1 MSDAFDVI
9 IGVSVGLLMLFTL
22 LCGCAVCNDPTP
34 STENSRI
41 PTRNNT
47 LSANNR
53 VQIEGCGLK
62 ESGLKIFLIF
72 RYGFVMVG
80 SWET

>member
-1 MSDAFDVI
+1 MTDVVV
-9 IGVSVGLLMLFTL
+9 IGVSVGFAILVIL
-22 LCGCAVCNDPTP
+22 LCSCSWCNDSSS

-53 VQIEGCGLK
+53 VQNEEDSNTPSSHPEGSFQRIERTEDL
-62 ESGLKIFLIF
+62 
-72 RYGFVMVG
+72 
-80 SWET
+80 

>member
-47 LSANNR
+47 LSSNNR
-53 VQIEGCGLK
+53 VQNEEDSNTPSSHLEGSFQRIERTEDL
-62 ESGLKIFLIF
+62 
-72 RYGFVMVG
+72 
-80 SWET
+80 

>member
-9 IGVSVGLLMLFTL
+9 IGVSVGLLMLFTF

-34 STENSRI
+34 SPVNSRI

-53 VQIEGCGLK
+53 VQIEGDSNTPSSHP
-62 ESGLKIFLIF
+62 E
-72 RYGFVMVG
+72 G
-80 SWET
+80 SFQRIERTEDL

>member
-9 IGVSVGLLMLFTL
+9 IGVGLGLLILFTL

-41 PTRNNT
+41 PTKNKTLHASHKEIRTRKIVINNGRKKMKKS
-47 LSANNR
+47 L
-53 VQIEGCGLK
+53 
-62 ESGLKIFLIF
+62 
-72 RYGFVMVG
+72 MVNK
-80 SWET
+80 

>member
-22 LCGCAVCNDPTP
+22 LCGCAVCKDPTP
-34 STENSRI
+34 SPENSRI

-53 VQIEGCGLK
+53 VQNEEDSNTPSSHPDGSFQRIERTEDL
-62 ESGLKIFLIF
+62 
-72 RYGFVMVG
+72 
-80 SWET
+80 